1 MIKKILLLTSL
12 LGMSCGYQ
20 RLDRMSQRNDLIPPG
35 DIVEVATF
43 TNATSRQGIESL
55 FTEALRYQITKSTPW
70 KLAQNPNESQWIL
83 RGNID
88 RWDTRSLSINLG
100 QGLTTSSAG
109 SPTRVE
115 VVIVAS
121 LDLVD
126 RKTGTIVFSRRGL
139 TFSNQYRVDQNF
151 LNFINTEDQTFRSL
165 SKDFSQSFLIQF
177 LEAR

>member
-1 MIKKILLLTSL
+1 MKILVLLTSL
-12 LGMSCGYQ
+12 WTLGCGYQ
-20 RLDRMSQRNDLIPPG
+20 RLNRMPERNDLIPPG
-35 DIVEVATF
+35 DTVEVALF
-43 TNATSRQGIESL
+43 TNSSSRQGIESL
-55 FTEALRYQITKSTPW
+55 LTEALRYQITKSTPW
-70 KLAQNPNESQWIL
+70 KLSETPNESQWIL

-88 RWDTRSLSINLG
+88 RWETRSLSINLG
-100 QGLTTSSAG
+100 QGLTSSSAG
-109 SPTRVE
+109 SPTRVD

-126 RKTGTIVFSRRGL
+126 RKSGAIVFSRRGL

-151 LNFINTEDQTFRSL
+151 LNFINTEDQTFRAL